1 MSVNGT
7 GPAASAEV
15 AATRGA
21 SKATAP
27 AAPGKAKSWHVS
39 LLSGESAM
47 VGWYPGSDVKHQNLG
62 ATQGAPSGC
71 PGVNP
76 ALSRARFE
84 G

>member
-7 GPAASAEV
+7 GPAACAEV
-15 AATRGA
+15 AARNGA
-21 SKATAP
+21 SNATAP
-27 AAPGKAKSWHVS
+27 AAPGKAESWHVS
-39 LLSGESAM
+39 LPSGESAM

-62 ATQGAPSGC
+62 ATQGAPLGC

-76 ALSRARFE
+76 ASSPARFE